1 VSRSRIEG
9 AKGEGGSTST
19 STSRIEAVNMSRI
32 EAVNMSRI
40 EGGST
45 SKIEVERSKIEV
57 LSMSKI
63 EVERSKIEVLSMS
76 KIEGGSMSR
85 IEDTKSAAPNVTL
98 LSSGW
103 LWEKLSAEF
112 LPSEITGVY
121 VSCAYV
127 DLFHLVP
134 H

>member
-1 VSRSRIEG
+1 MSRSRIEG
-9 AKGEGGSTST
+9 AKGEGGST

-63 EVERSKIEVLSMS
+63 E
-76 KIEGGSMSR
+76 GGSMSR
-85 IEDTKSAAPNVTL
+85 IEDTKLAAPNVTL

>member
-1 VSRSRIEG
+1 MSRSRIEG

-40 EGGST
+40 EGGSK
-45 SKIEVERSKIEV
+45 SKIEVV
-57 LSMSKI
+57 
-63 EVERSKIEVLSMS
+63 RSKIEVLSMS

-85 IEDTKSAAPNVTL
+85 IEDAKLTALNVTL

-112 LPSEITGVY
+112 LPSEITGVC